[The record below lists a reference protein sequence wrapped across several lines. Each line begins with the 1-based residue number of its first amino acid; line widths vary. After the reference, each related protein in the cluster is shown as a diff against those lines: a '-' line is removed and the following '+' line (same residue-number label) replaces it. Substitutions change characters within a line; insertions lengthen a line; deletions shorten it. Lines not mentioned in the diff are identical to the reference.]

1 MLQCSRTPATLF
13 TMDNLHFFTDGEIV
27 FKNSEL
33 TPDDK
38 SYYRM
43 LRKTCERMLRY
54 GYKPEEEPIMI
65 VVQDTMQEASDR
77 DLDRSQAH
85 GVAQMNVMGWN
96 MSGVGEPLVG
106 KNADLVL
113 AMVDHL
119 FSRDQL
125 N

>member
-1 MLQCSRTPATLF
+1 
-13 TMDNLHFFTDGEIV
+13 
-27 FKNSEL
+27 
-33 TPDDK
+33 
-38 SYYRM
+38 
-43 LRKTCERMLRY
+43 MLRY